1 MDFPK
6 IINNY
11 GAKSEKHDA
20 ELSFPKI
27 IHQIW
32 LQGKNNIP
40 SKHNTNIQ
48 SIRELNPDYEHILWD
63 EVSILQFIHTNEVWT
78 KTYYGLKYLH
88 QKVDYARYIILWLM
102 GGLYVD
108 IDVKGI
114 KSFDDLLERHKKYDL
129 IVSCINTNEMNSMI
143 QCQHKRCLNNGI
155 IIAKPNVEVI
165 NKIIEYV
172 NENNSCNDIIPKV
185 LCINTTTGPLAFTKV
200 IMNYIKDNVNNNIL
214 LLQPEY
220 LEPCTLGICESTPN
234 TIIEHQ
240 HDGSW
245 VPEWQYNL
253 IKMYL
258 QHTTSFVVVLTI
270 FLLLIIL
277 LMVYFVYQKYRK

>member
-1 MDFPK
+1 M
-6 IINNY
+6 
-11 GAKSEKHDA
+11 E
-20 ELSFPKI
+20 FPKI

-40 SKHNTNIQ
+40 SKHEKNIQ
-48 SIRELNPDYEHILWD
+48 SIQTFNPDYEHIIWD
-63 EVSILQFIHTNEVWT
+63 EISILQIIHTNEVWT

-88 QKVDYARYIILWLM
+88 QKVDYARYVILWLM

-108 IDVKGI
+108 IDVKAI

-129 IVSCINTNEMNSMI
+129 IVSCININEINSMM
-143 QCQHKRCLNNGI
+143 QCQHKRCLNNGV

-165 NKIIEYV
+165 KKIIEYV
-172 NENNSCNDIIPKV
+172 DENTTCSDITPKV
-185 LCINTTTGPLAFTKV
+185 LCINTTTGPLAFTQV
-200 IMNYIKDNVNNNIL
+200 IMEYIKNNTDNNIL
-214 LLQPEY
+214 LLKPEY
-220 LEPCTLGICESTPN
+220 LEPCTLGICETTSN
-234 TIIEHQ
+234 TIIEHK

-258 QHTTSFVVVLTI
+258 QHTIKFVVVLSI
-270 FLLLIIL
+270 LLLVI
-277 LMVYFVYQKYRK
+277 VYLIYKKYYRLKKIF